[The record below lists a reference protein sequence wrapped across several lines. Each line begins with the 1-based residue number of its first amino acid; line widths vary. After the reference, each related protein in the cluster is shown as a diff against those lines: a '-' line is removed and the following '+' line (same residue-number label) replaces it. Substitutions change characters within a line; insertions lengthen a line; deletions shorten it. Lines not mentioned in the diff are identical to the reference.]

1 MTTNTRTLYD
11 RDVVE
16 WADRQ
21 AQLLRDG
28 RFDLLDLEN
37 LIEEVEDVGNRHRDK
52 VKSQL
57 KRMLWHLLKI
67 KYQPSKH
74 TDSWDI
80 TIVDAANQIKDEFED
95 RPSLRRHLEES
106 FDLCYKRARRDA
118 ANETR
123 LDISTFPM
131 QCPESIRVKA
141 WELINSDD

>member
-1 MTTNTRTLYD
+1 MTTNLRTLYD

-16 WADRQ
+16 WADQQ
-21 AQLLRDG
+21 AQLLRD
-28 RFDLLDLEN
+28 RQFDLLDLEN
-37 LIEEVEDVGNRHRDK
+37 LIEEIEDVGNRHRDK

-74 TDSWDI
+74 TDSWDF

-95 RPSLRRHLEES
+95 RPSLRRYLEES

-123 LDISTFPM
+123 LDISTFPK
-131 QCPESIRVKA
+131 QCPDNIRAKA